1 MRLGNMKVSNF
12 MSIQKAELNFS
23 NKGLVLIQGINDDDD
38 SFESN
43 GAGKSTLFSE
53 APTWALTGKTVRGQ
67 KGDKV
72 VNRNIGKDTSVSL
85 EVVDDNGDVYTIVRH
100 RKDTKHKN
108 HVLLFKND
116 VNITGKSDADTDTL
130 IEDLI
135 QMDYSTFTNSIMFG
149 QGITKMFASSTD
161 SEQKKILEKML
172 QIDIYK
178 DCQERAKELLE
189 EVDRKS
195 SDKEL
200 LVTSKRNERK
210 SLESTI
216 EELQEKEDALEARVK
231 QRIFE
236 LELEEEGYQT
246 ELDSL
251 SENELLDDIDFYTG
265 LKVKLDT
272 SISKFSDT
280 EDIKKSLEI
289 KKGTLKNTLADEGK
303 KLTKKNTELNDL
315 KTGKNVPKS
324 CRACGQ
330 DLPLNDTSHLEK
342 HLEEDIKKIELR
354 LSELHANITQA
365 DNELTDADRALEGK
379 KPLEKQLK
387 DMEEIIG
394 DIKSEHKLM
403 MSRKKEITIMLIRI
417 RSQIKEQEEML
428 GTTYANVIESSIAKA
443 ESLNEDIK
451 IISEELEVLRNE
463 VEDYRFWV
471 KGFGNTGIKS
481 VLLDSVV
488 PFLNTRANYYL
499 TKLSGSTIQVLFNTQ
514 TELVSGEKRDKF
526 SVEVINANG
535 DNDYSGNSN
544 GEKRR
549 IDIAINMALQDL
561 VASRSNKNIDLIV
574 YDEVYEGLDSVGCE
588 SVIELLE
595 EKARQVG
602 TIFVITHNDNL
613 KQLFSQSLT
622 VTKSD
627 GRTVIAS

>member
-1 MRLGNMKVSNF
+1 

-85 EVVDDNGDVYTIVRH
+85 EVVDDNGDVYTIIRH

-116 VNITGKSDADTDTL
+116 VNITGKSDADTDIL

-178 DCQERAKELLE
+178 DCQERAKTLLE
-189 EVDRKS
+189 AVTKKS
-195 SDKEL
+195 NEKEL
-200 LVTSKRNERK
+200 LITSKRNERK

-231 QRIFE
+231 HRIFE

-251 SENELLDDIDFYTG
+251 SEDTLLEDIELYTG

-289 KKGTLKNTLADEGK
+289 KKGTLKNTLVDEDR
-303 KLTKKNTELNDL
+303 KLTKKNKELSDL

-330 DLPLNDTSHLEK
+330 DLPLNDTSHLEN
-342 HLEEDIKKIELR
+342 HLEDDIKNIEVK
-354 LSELHANITQA
+354 LSEIHAQIAET
-365 DNELTDADRALEGK
+365 DIDLTDSTIALEGK

-387 DMEEIIG
+387 DMEEIIS

-403 MSRKKEITIMLIRI
+403 VSRKKEITIMLIRI

-428 GTTYANVIESSIAKA
+428 GTTYTNVIESSIAKA

-451 IISEELEVLRNE
+451 IISEELEVLSNE
-463 VEDYRFWV
+463 IEDYEFWV

-574 YDEVYEGLDSVGCE
+574 YDEIYEGLDSVGCE

-613 KQLFSQSLT
+613 KQLFTQSLT